1 ATYQLLGDTY
11 TEVGLNRLAKER
23 YLKGL
28 ELAQATS
35 DLNSQAQIQKR
46 LVIISLILDSK
57 DEALQ
62 WLEQAQVSYRALG
75 DESEVR
81 QLEENKSKI

>member
-1 ATYQLLGDTY
+1 M
-11 TEVGLNRLAKER
+11 GLNRLAKER

-28 ELAQATS
+28 ELAKAAS
-35 DLNSQAQIQKR
+35 DLNSQAEIQKS
-46 LVIISLILDSK
+46 LVIITLILDSK
-57 DEALQ
+57 EEALQ

-81 QLEENKSKI
+81 ELEQNKSEILEAALDLR